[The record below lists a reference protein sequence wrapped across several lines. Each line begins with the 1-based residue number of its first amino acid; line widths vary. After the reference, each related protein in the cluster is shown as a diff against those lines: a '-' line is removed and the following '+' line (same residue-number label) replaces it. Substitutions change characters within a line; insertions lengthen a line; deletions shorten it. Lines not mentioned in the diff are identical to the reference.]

1 MASPDSEKDPARK
14 EEPYNVFRD
23 SALRFMGYA
32 NEVGE
37 SFRYQVPRLVT
48 PTYVLAF
55 GYCAADAISSGY
67 RVWEEGGNHKIS
79 PSSSA
84 SESASEQ
91 NESKISSSREI
102 MAAMATCDTLIW
114 QSFASVLIPGGT
126 INIIVRASRFA
137 MLRATMLPVS
147 AQKWIPTISG
157 LGSIPFIVHPID
169 DFVDYA
175 MDNSIRKW
183 LKK

>member
-1 MASPDSEKDPARK
+1 MTICHCDCLIGYIYD
-14 EEPYNVFRD
+14 
-23 SALRFMGYA
+23 LRPTLIDKNNQF
-32 NEVGE
+32 
-37 SFRYQVPRLVT
+37 PRLVT

-67 RVWEEGGNHKIS
+67 RMWEEGGNNKIS
-79 PSSSA
+79 ASVPASSLASA
-84 SESASEQ
+84 SASEQ
-91 NESKISSSREI
+91 NESKSSSSREI
-102 MAAMATCDTLIW
+102 MAAVATCDTLIW
-114 QSFASVLIPGGT
+114 QTFASVLIPGGT